1 MPSKS
6 IDQLKP
12 RTIRGIKRLAKR
24 ISKAEEIQYTAALNR
39 AAKQAGFDNFLAAN
53 AAFKRGEFNG

>member
-1 MPSKS
+1 MPSTP

-24 ISKAEEIQYTAALNR
+24 IKKAEEIQYTAALNK
-39 AAKQAGFDNFLAAN
+39 AAQQAGFDNFLAAN
-53 AAFKRGEFNG
+53 TAFNRGHFNG

>member
-1 MPSKS
+1 MPDKS
-6 IDQLKP
+6 IEQIKP

-24 ISKAEEIQYTAALNR
+24 ISKADQILYTSALNK

-53 AAFKRGEFNG
+53 EAFKRGEFNG